1 MLEPATTITDYLL
14 AVQCTWIAWALTR
27 RLAPSLRRSA
37 FVAVFASVAAAAIF
51 GGTVHGFLP
60 DENAAASRFLWT
72 TTMLSIGVT
81 AGAMLLVGIELSSGE
96 RSARRR
102 LPVVV
107 GALVGY
113 SLVIVFVRQE
123 FWVAIAAYL
132 PAALYLLAVFL
143 RMRLRDGSAAAG
155 VGAAGIGV
163 TLVGAV
169 VQQAGVAVHPVHFD
183 HNAVY
188 HVIQG
193 LALYLLFR
201 SALGVAGPHG
211 LRGDTH

>member
-14 AVQCTWIAWALTR
+14 AVECAWFAWTLTR
-27 RLAPSLRRSA
+27 RSAASLRRTA
-37 FVAVFASVAAAAIF
+37 FVTVFVSVAAAAVL

-60 DENAAASRFLWT
+60 DEEAASSRLLWT
-72 TTMLSIGVT
+72 ATMLSIGVT
-81 AGAMLLVGIELSSGE
+81 AGAMLLVGIELSSGD
-96 RSARRR
+96 RTARRR
-102 LPVVV
+102 VPVIAGVLAAYGLVVV
-107 GALVGY
+107 
-113 SLVIVFVRQE
+113 FVHQA

-143 RMRLRDGSAAAG
+143 RIWLRDGSSPAG
-155 VGAAGIGV
+155 AGALGIGA
-163 TLVGAV
+163 TLVGAI

-188 HVIQG
+188 HVVQG

-201 SALGVAGPHG
+201 SALG
-211 LRGDTH
+211 LGDTH